1 MCYSTWL
8 KNGIHAVAN
17 MSIYLMIHQMK
28 ENAKKKKKTRKQ
40 KKQIQIKEN
49 ALEVLVPKTK

>member
-1 MCYSTWL
+1 
-8 KNGIHAVAN
+8 
-17 MSIYLMIHQMK
+17 MK
-28 ENAKKKKKTRKQ
+28 ENAIKKKKEKTRKQ